1 MLHKQAVDHPV
12 PPSHPR
18 TKKMGMIMVNIQTM
32 VVTMMMMM
40 MMILY
45 CLSRQRLTVYRQTA
59 RDGGGKDGFL

>member
-32 VVTMMMMM
+32 VVTMCNNVNDDDDDDNDADDDDFV
-40 MMILY
+40 L
-45 CLSRQRLTVYRQTA
+45 LE
-59 RDGGGKDGFL
+59 